1 MAKGRQVA
9 LIRGINVG
17 RAKRVPMADLKALV
31 EDFGY
36 TEVRT
41 LLNSGNV
48 VFTAPKDTPAEA
60 AARIEKA
67 LLLRLDVE
75 ARVVVLTAAEW
86 AKVIAENT
94 LLDVADDP
102 SRLIVAVPLN
112 SADLSKLEPL
122 LGQDWDDDAL
132 ALGKRAA
139 YLWCAGGILES
150 RLLQSVS
157 RTLKN
162 AVTTRNWAT
171 VLKAHELLAAKA

>member
-17 RAKRVPMADLKALV
+17 RAKRVPMADLKLLI

-36 TEVRT
+36 TDVRT

-48 VFTAPKDTPAEA
+48 VFTAPKDTPAES

-75 ARVVVLTAAEW
+75 ARVVVLTAAEM
-86 AKVIAENT
+86 ARV
-94 LLDVADDP
+94 VADNALVEMADNP
-102 SRLIVAVPLN
+102 AKLLVAVPLHA
-112 SADLSKLEPL
+112 ADLSKLNAL
-122 LGQDWDDDAL
+122 LAEDWDDDAI
-132 ALGKRAA
+132 ALGKCAA

-157 RTLKN
+157 RALKN
-162 AVTTRNWAT
+162 SVTTRNWT
-171 VLKAHELLAAKA
+171 TILKLHELLAAKG